1 MTQPIL
7 QPPLPQFDVR
17 LPPPDIDAW
26 REGNIGVAGFT
37 TLRAPAPGP
46 HVGLLAL
53 THGNEY
59 SGAIVLD
66 RLLRQRFMP
75 LRGTLTIGF
84 VNLAAFDRFDPQ
96 HPTLSRFVDED
107 FNRIWDP
114 SVLDGPRQSVELDRA
129 RQIRP
134 VIDSLDILLDLHS
147 MLWPSDPLTLCGET
161 EKGRELA
168 AAFSAASLVVAD
180 HGHANGRRIIDYPR
194 FTDPGAVAVANLVEA
209 GQHWEPETVE
219 VAQASV
225 EGLLRHAGTLAA
237 DPAAGRA
244 VGQTGPLRFATV
256 TDAISA
262 CTANFVF
269 MQAYRGGEVIAER
282 NTVIALDGT
291 SEIRTP
297 YDNCL
302 LVMPS
307 LRPSRGHMAVRLA
320 RFTPDPVPSWPVT
333 SGPAA

>member
-1 MTQPIL
+1 MSQPIL

-17 LPPPDIDAW
+17 LAPPDIDAW
-26 REGNIGVAGFT
+26 REGNTGVAGFT
-37 TLRAPAPGP
+37 TLRGPAPGP

-66 RLLRQRFMP
+66 RLLRRRFVP
-75 LRGTLTIGF
+75 LRGRLTIGF

-114 SVLDGPRQSVELDRA
+114 SVLDGPRRSAELDRA

-134 VIDSLDILLDLHS
+134 MIDSLDILLDLHS

-161 EKGRELA
+161 AKGRELA

-180 HGHANGRRIIDYPR
+180 HGHANGRRIIDYRR
-194 FTDPGAVAVANLVEA
+194 FTDPGAMAVGNLVET
-209 GQHWEPETVE
+209 GQHWEPAAVE
-219 VAQASV
+219 MAQASV
-225 EGLLRHAGTLAA
+225 ERLLRHAGMLAP
-237 DPAAGRA
+237 DPAAGSP
-244 VGQTGPLRFATV
+244 GPLRFATV

-269 MQAYRGGEVIAER
+269 LQCYRGGTVIAAR

-297 YDNCL
+297 YDDCL

-320 RFTPDPVPSWPVT
+320 RFTPDPVT